1 MRLIDAKIRL
11 NDLERY
17 VAASETALEPYREA
31 LKRIN
36 FKIAVEKNLNFKSD
50 DYFLA
55 VELKPGVERVI
66 ESTEAEIAA
75 KKKSIELT
83 KEEIRLLSH

>member
-1 MRLIDAKIRL
+1 MRLIDAKICL

-31 LKRIN
+31 LKRIDLQ
-36 FKIAVEKNLNFKSD
+36 IAVEKNLNFKSEK
-50 DYFLA
+50 YFLA
-55 VELKPGVERVI
+55 VELKPRVESVI
-66 ESTEAEIAA
+66 ESTEAEIEA